1 MHQVICRGLR
11 GLAVGVASVGLL
23 LGSVSA
29 GSHALAN
36 ESKPGLNS
44 PAASTGKTKTAN
56 RVQSR
61 LPRTADGYP
70 DLSRNS
76 LKPYAMKGTSV
87 KVVPVNP
94 NSQVITQDYF
104 VIAKGF
110 TGPVKVRV
118 DGWELRLVASDYYS
132 ARFPEDIAAGRA
144 AVQEFIVPGDGKHR
158 ITVTHPFI
166 GLRNMIH
173 AKAGDQKGRTAGA
186 RFEANAFFDS
196 VEQQEDVEEAD
207 RIAEETGKPS
217 PLRPSVRPYRPPN
230 PPQFQ
235 D

>member
-1 MHQVICRGLR
+1 MHRVVSRGPR
-11 GLAVGVASVGLL
+11 GLAVGVASLGLL

-70 DLSRNS
+70 DLSRTS
-76 LKPYAMKGTSV
+76 LKPYAMKGTSL

-118 DGWELRLVASDYYS
+118 DGWELSMTEFDFKYH
-132 ARFPEDIAAGRA
+132 PEDYELGKA
-144 AVQEFIVPGDGKHR
+144 AVQEFVVPGDGKHR
-158 ITVTHPFI
+158 ITVTHPY
-166 GLRNMIH
+166 GLLCVMIH
-173 AKAGDQKGRTAGA
+173 AKAGDKKGRTAGA
-186 RFEANAFFDS
+186 RFEVNAVYDS
-196 VEQQEDVEEAD
+196 VEQQRDFEEAD
-207 RIAEETGKPS
+207 RIAEETGVPGS
-217 PLRPSVRPYRPPN
+217 HRPSVRPYRPPN
-230 PPQFQ
+230 PPQFNES
-235 D
+235 